1 MYTKQSLGSQ
11 NKTDVTNTR
20 GHKRKRVEISLPWR
34 NDVKLGNLPLKL
46 KVSQIKRL
54 LRPLTIILNRIE
66 LRGFVVGFVYFLVFL
81 AQLSQTQPLR
91 YGLAVASAEFV
102 SVFRVSK

>member
-1 MYTKQSLGSQ
+1 MYTKQSLRSQ

-20 GHKRKRVEISLPWR
+20 GHKRVEISLPWR

-46 KVSQIKRL
+46 KASQIKRL